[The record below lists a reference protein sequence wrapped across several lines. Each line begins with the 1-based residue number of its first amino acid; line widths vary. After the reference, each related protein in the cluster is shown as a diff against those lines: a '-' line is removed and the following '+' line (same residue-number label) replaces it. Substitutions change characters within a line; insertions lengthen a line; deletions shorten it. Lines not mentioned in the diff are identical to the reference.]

1 MVILL
6 VVAVFPVLVIP
17 ILETTT
23 LALFTP
29 FTFSAILDS
38 LLAITRLSLAVIS
51 VVGFLVVTPG
61 LRSGVIGF
69 FAAVW
74 HPIRLISRKLMH
86 NNSVKILRNDGS
98 PPFLL
103 PVLFWGHYSIL
114 NRGKVWKIQK
124 NSIKKP
130 PTSK

>member
-1 MVILL
+1 
-6 VVAVFPVLVIP
+6 
-17 ILETTT
+17 
-23 LALFTP
+23 
-29 FTFSAILDS
+29 
-38 LLAITRLSLAVIS
+38 
-51 VVGFLVVTPG
+51 
-61 LRSGVIGF
+61 
-69 FAAVW
+69 
-74 HPIRLISRKLMH
+74 MH